1 MKRRIWL
8 VLIALVVCAAA
19 IFGWWFGTRWQRHLR
34 FRETSVEITDSDFD
48 ICYGSD
54 SARLTIYMFASYT
67 CRHCR
72 RFLNLDLPQI
82 QSRYI
87 DNGLVRLVVKP
98 IEMAENPDMMSAL
111 QLAACLNRNGN
122 ADDILELLLSDPF
135 AVYSDEFR
143 QMIDD
148 VVNSNPILAE
158 CLLADD
164 FSYIKKNN
172 LIFSATSSKGTPIFV
187 VAGHLYGGRR
197 EVDRFCEIID
207 YELGRAN

>member
-1 MKRRIWL
+1 MKRRIL
-8 VLIALVVCAAA
+8 LALAALLVCAAA
-19 IFGWWFGTRWQRHLR
+19 ILGWWLANREQRHLR
-34 FRETSVEITDSDFD
+34 FSETAVEIADSEFD
-48 ICYGSD
+48 ICHGSD
-54 SARLTIYMFASYT
+54 TARLTIYMFASYT

-72 RFLNLDLPQI
+72 AFLNIDLPKLQN
-82 QSRYI
+82 RYI
-87 DNGLVRLVVKP
+87 DNGLVRLVIKP
-98 IEMAENPDMMSAL
+98 IDLSENPDMMMAL

-122 ADDILELLLSDPF
+122 ADDIQELLLSDPF

-172 LIFSATSSKGTPIFV
+172 LLFSATSSKGTPIFV

-197 EVDRFCEIID
+197 DVDRFCEIID
-207 YELGRAN
+207 YELGRIN

>member
-1 MKRRIWL
+1 MKRRIL
-8 VLIALVVCAAA
+8 LALAALLVCAAA
-19 IFGWWFGTRWQRHLR
+19 ILGWWLANREQRHLR
-34 FRETSVEITDSDFD
+34 FRETAVEIADSEFD
-48 ICYGSD
+48 ICHGSD
-54 SARLTIYMFASYT
+54 TARLTIYMFASYT

-72 RFLNLDLPQI
+72 AFLNIDLPKLQN
-82 QSRYI
+82 RYI
-87 DNGLVRLVVKP
+87 DNGLVRLVIKP
-98 IEMAENPDMMSAL
+98 IDLSENPDMMMAL

-122 ADDILELLLSDPF
+122 ADDIQELLLSDPF

-172 LIFSATSSKGTPIFV
+172 LLFSATSSKGTPIFV

-197 EVDRFCEIID
+197 DVDRFCEIID
-207 YELGRAN
+207 YELGRIN